1 MLGATLPE
9 LGAVRSAPRPKIK
22 LSDRIAG
29 TPSQE
34 AVPHTGRIKLSELRQ
49 VKNG

>member
-9 LGAVRSAPRPKIK
+9 LGAARPAPRPKIK

-29 TPSQE
+29 TPSAE
-34 AVPHTGRIKLSELRQ
+34 AVPRTGKLKLSELRK